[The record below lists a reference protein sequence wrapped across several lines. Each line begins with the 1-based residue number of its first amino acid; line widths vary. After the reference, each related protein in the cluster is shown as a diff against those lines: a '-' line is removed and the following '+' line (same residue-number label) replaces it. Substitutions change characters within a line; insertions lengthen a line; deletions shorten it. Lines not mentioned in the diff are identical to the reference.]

1 MNRLNMLRWQLEVA
15 AVRHGLWAL
24 PGALALL
31 LALAA
36 WTVWIPAREAE
47 LAQELAALAQRQS
60 GSGAPPAQSAAP
72 ALPGTERAAAG
83 VRQLFALAAEQGLK
97 ISQAD
102 YRRHE
107 TGRIGRWQVQ
117 VPATGNYPQV
127 RRFVRASAAIP
138 GLSLDEIA
146 VRPEGSAGAVE
157 ARLLF
162 SIWFSPE
169 GKR

>member
-1 MNRLNMLRWQLEVA
+1 MNRLHLLRWQFEVA
-15 AVRHGLWAL
+15 AARHGLWAL
-24 PGALALL
+24 PGVVALL

-36 WTVWIPAREAE
+36 WAVWIPAREAE
-47 LAQELAALAQRQS
+47 LAHELAALAPRQF
-60 GSGAPPAQSAAP
+60 GAGTPPAQAAAP
-72 ALPGTERAAAG
+72 ALPQAERAAAG
-83 VRQLFALAAEQGLK
+83 VRQLFAVAAEQGLQ

-117 VPATGNYPQV
+117 VPVTGNYPQV

-146 VRPEGSAGAVE
+146 VRPDGAAGAVE

-162 SIWFSPE
+162 SIWFSAE